1 MAEKEPGTAVVNWAD
16 TMAKYAVA
24 VAKSEAPS
32 SSYIS
37 LKAGMLSYQGNPVP
51 NNKLEVVILDA
62 AYENTFYVGKYDPN
76 NVRSPECF
84 ALKRVNLE
92 NPEDGPE
99 DMAPHDLSADKQ
111 SEGCMTCPNMKW
123 GSDPGGGRGKACQER
138 RRLIMIPANAIE
150 TADKVLTAEV
160 AIMKLPVTSV
170 KFWGNYVNTIAT
182 LNRRPPFAL
191 VTEIGTVPNTKSQF
205 NVTFTAK
212 TALPDGVM
220 EAIMRKREMALAALL
235 KPYDPNGEEEEAAPR
250 SQKPAKY

>member
-1 MAEKEPGTAVVNWAD
+1 MADKEPGTAVVNWAD

-37 LKAGMLSYQGNPVP
+37 LKAGMLSYQSNPVP
-51 NNKLEVVILDA
+51 NNKLDVVILDA
-62 AYENTFYVGKYDPN
+62 AYENTFYQGKYDPN
-76 NVRSPECF
+76 NVRSPACF
-84 ALKRVNLE
+84 ALMRVDLE
-92 NPEDGPE
+92 NPGEGFDQ
-99 DMAPHDLSADKQ
+99 MAPHEMSEDKQ
-111 SEGCMTCPNMKW
+111 NDLCMTCPNLKW
-123 GSDPGGGRGKACQER
+123 GSDPSGGRGKACQER

-150 TADKVLTAEV
+150 TPDKVLTAEI

-220 EAIMRKREMALAALL
+220 DAIMRKREMALSALL
-235 KPYDPNGEEEEAAPR
+235 KPYDPNSEEEEAAPR
-250 SQKPAKY
+250 SNKQAKY